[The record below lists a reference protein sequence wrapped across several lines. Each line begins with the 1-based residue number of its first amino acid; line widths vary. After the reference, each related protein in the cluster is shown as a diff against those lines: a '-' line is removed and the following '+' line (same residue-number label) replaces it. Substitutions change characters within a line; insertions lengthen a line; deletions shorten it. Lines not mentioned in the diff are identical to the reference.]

1 MRVDLFRD
9 EKHLFGQVFEDVS
22 LTRLEYF
29 NLEQVHRV
37 LFQVVPQE
45 LLSLLLVIMFILLCL
60 FLQEVS
66 ISYVG
71 FATILLTSAVI
82 IIFLVII
89 LSNFLKISEWV

>member
-1 MRVDLFRD
+1 MCVNLFRD
-9 EKHLFGQVFEDVS
+9 EKHLFRQVFEDVS

-37 LFQVVPQE
+37 LFQVVLQE
-45 LLSLLLVIMFILLCL
+45 LLSLLLVIMFVLLCL

-71 FATILLTSAVI
+71 FAAVLLTSAVI
-82 IIFLVII
+82 IVFLVII
-89 LSNFLKISEWV
+89 LNNFLKISEWV

>member
-71 FATILLTSAVI
+71 FAAVLLTSAVI